1 MRHKPRHLEGKQQPQ
16 KPTANSDSADSLH
29 ESRPLPDEDPA
40 EWAGTEPEIDGEDSE
55 ETPVAGAKGRMVPL
69 SHSGPL
75 PWVQLRNV
83 VYGTSVFRKMIGRIA
98 NGLRAGDMVSV
109 YDRDGVP
116 FGTAIYNSQAPIAL
130 RMIEFGAASVDESF
144 LEQRL
149 ERAVHFRRQI
159 LKLDACTNAYRI
171 THAEGD
177 GLPGL
182 IIDRLGDT
190 AVVEFFS
197 LAMHRRRERIEKSLL
212 SQLDIK
218 RVIFR
223 ADTAVQATEG
233 FFMPAAKNG
242 PVAGGIITENG
253 LRFAVDPAGGH
264 KTGFF
269 CDQRDNRRRLTRFTV
284 GGQVLDLCCYSGG
297 FGIYAAALGNAA
309 NVTAVDLDENAVDL
323 ARRNAN
329 LNKISAARYQTVHA
343 DSFPYLR
350 QMKQNGRTFDTVI
363 LDPPK
368 LIPQRADF
376 ADGRQA
382 YFDLNKL
389 AMGVVRPGGLL
400 ATCSCSGL
408 LDISEF
414 MNVLKGAARSAQ
426 RRVQIIQITGPGPD
440 HPVMTEFLEG
450 LYLKCIWCRIW

>member
-1 MRHKPRHLEGKQQPQ
+1 MRQKPRHLEGKRHPR
-16 KPTANSDSADSLH
+16 KSNVENKSIAS
-29 ESRPLPDEDPA
+29 PA
-40 EWAGTEPEIDGEDSE
+40 ESPPMPNDDPTDWAGPEPEIDDYDSE
-55 ETPVAGAKGRMVPL
+55 EKPVAGAKGRMVPL
-69 SHSGPL
+69 SHTGPL

-116 FGTAIYNSQAPIAL
+116 FGTALYNSQAPIAL
-130 RMIEFGAASVDESF
+130 RMIEFGTTAVDETF

-149 ERAVHFRRQI
+149 ERAVHFRRQT
-159 LKLDACTNAYRI
+159 LKLDAFTNAYRI

-182 IIDRLGDT
+182 IIDRLGDV

-212 SQLDIK
+212 SLLDIK

-223 ADTAVQATEG
+223 ADTAVQASEG
-233 FFMPAAKNG
+233 FFMPAAG
-242 PVAGGIITENG
+242 RGHGAAGIINEHG
-253 LRFAVDPAGGH
+253 LRFQVDLAGGH

-269 CDQRDNRRRLTRFTV
+269 CDQRDNRRRLTQFTT
-284 GGQVLDLCCYSGG
+284 GAQVLDLCCYSGG
-297 FGIYAAALGNAA
+297 FGVYAAALGNAA
-309 NVTAVDLDENAVDL
+309 NVTAVDLDENAVEL

-329 LNKISAARYQTVHA
+329 LNNIPAARYQTVHA

-350 QMKQNGRTFDTVI
+350 QMKQNGRSFDAVI

-389 AMGVVRPGGLL
+389 AMGVVKPGGLL
-400 ATCSCSGL
+400 VTCSCSGL

-414 MNVLKGAARSAQ
+414 MNVLKGASRSAQ

>member
-1 MRHKPRHLEGKQQPQ
+1 MRHKTRHSEGKPHSR
-16 KPTANSDSADSLH
+16 KPAAEDNSGDSRH
-29 ESRPLPDEDPA
+29 ESQRKPDDDPPD
-40 EWAGTEPEIDGEDSE
+40 WAGNGPEISGDDSE
-55 ETPVAGAKGRMVPL
+55 ERPVAGAKGRMVPL

-83 VYGTSVFRKMIGRIA
+83 VYGTSVFRKMIGRIG

-116 FGTAIYNSQAPIAL
+116 FGTAVYNSQAPIAL
-130 RMIEFGAASVDESF
+130 RMIEFGATPVDETF

-149 ERAVHFRRQI
+149 ERAVHFRREI
-159 LKLDACTNAYRI
+159 LKLDAFTNAYRI

-212 SQLDIK
+212 SLLDIK

-233 FFMPAAKNG
+233 FFMPAAKIG
-242 PVAGGIITENG
+242 PVAGGIITENA
-253 LRFAVDPAGGH
+253 LRFAVDPTGGH

-269 CDQRDNRRRLTRFTV
+269 CDQRDNRQRLTQFTA
-284 GGQVLDLCCYSGG
+284 GAQVLDLCCYSGG
-297 FGIYAAALGNAA
+297 FGIYAIALGNAA
-309 NVTAVDLDENAVDL
+309 NVTAVDLDENAIEL

-329 LNKISAARYQTVHA
+329 LNKIPAARYQTVHA

-350 QMKQNGRTFDTVI
+350 QMKQNGRSFDTVI

-389 AMGVVRPGGLL
+389 GMGVVKPGGLL
-400 ATCSCSGL
+400 VTCSCSGL

-414 MNVLKGAARSAQ
+414 MNVFKGAARSAQ
-426 RRVQIIQITGPGPD
+426 RRVQIFQITGPGPD